1 MRAVVR
7 DRYGGV
13 EVLRFEEIADPTPGP
28 GEVLIRVAA
37 SSLNRADRYVLE
49 GRPLPLRFVTG
60 LFRPKRRGLG
70 LDVAGEV
77 VAVGPGAEGAVGDR
91 VFGQQDLGQT
101 WAELV
106 AVPSSNVAPA
116 PANLSATEAGCVPL
130 AGLTALQGLR
140 DAAKVQP
147 GQSVVVNGATGGVG
161 PFAVQVAV
169 ALGADVTAVCAA
181 RNVEFVRTLGASR
194 VFAREEV
201 DFTTSVRD
209 ADVLFDVAGDRP
221 LAEARRVLKP
231 RGVYVPC
238 GAPSDGWLGPAGHLL
253 GVLLRAPFVS
263 QRIASFTGSP
273 NRADLLTLKQWV
285 EAGQLRVDVCAAFPL
300 DDVAAA
306 VHRLRTGHPRSKIA
320 LTVASGA
327 STAW

>member
-1 MRAVVR
+1 VFVRAVVR

-13 EVLRFEEIADPTPGP
+13 EVLRVEEIADPTPGP

-37 SSLNRADRYVLE
+37 SSLNRADRYLLE

-116 PANLSATEAGCVPL
+116 PANLRAAEAGCVPL

-221 LAEARRVLKP
+221 LAEAR
-231 RGVYVPC
+231 C

-253 GVLLRAPFVS
+253 GVLLRAPLVS

-273 NRADLLTLKQWV
+273 NRADLLTLKQWI